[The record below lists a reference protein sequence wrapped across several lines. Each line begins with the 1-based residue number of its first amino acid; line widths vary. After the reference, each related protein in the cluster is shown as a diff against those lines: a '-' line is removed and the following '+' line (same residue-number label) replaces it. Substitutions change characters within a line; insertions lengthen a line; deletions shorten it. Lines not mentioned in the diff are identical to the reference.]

1 MYEFLEYRVSD
12 VMSKPT
18 TVGPDT
24 PLGEVERIL
33 ERTGFNGLPVLDDG
47 ALVGFVTSLDVLA
60 AFHPMPD
67 TILPPYEQ
75 IMQRP
80 VSSVMSRD
88 PAVVQPR
95 TPLTRALEKMVDTR
109 NKSFPVVDPNGDRL
123 VGVVAREDVMR
134 ALRRGTAGEPPEPQG
149 SPS

>member
-1 MYEFLEYRVSD
+1 MYEFLDYRVNE

-24 PLGEVERIL
+24 PLAEVEEIL
-33 ERTGFNGLPVLDDG
+33 ERTGFNGLPVVEDG
-47 ALVGFVTSLDVLA
+47 ALVGFVTSLDLLA
-60 AFHPMPD
+60 AFHLLPD
-67 TILPPYEQ
+67 TILPPYDQ

-88 PAVVQPR
+88 PAVLQPL

-109 NKSFPVVDPNGDRL
+109 NKSFPVVDPNGERL

-134 ALRRGTAGEPPEPQG
+134 ALRRATGGR
-149 SPS
+149 S